1 MLQDENGSKVRI
13 GQYFTGKPV
22 VLSLVYYAC
31 PMLCNMTLNGLT
43 ETMEKMSLDLGPD
56 YQVITVSFDERET
69 AELARAK
76 KASYVQKYGREGA
89 ADNWHFITGNA
100 PSVRKVAE
108 SVGFH

>member
-43 ETMEKMSLDLGPD
+43 ETMEKMTLDLGSD
-56 YQVITVSFDERET
+56 YQVVTVSFDERET
-69 AELARAK
+69 APLARMK
-76 KASYVQKYGREGA
+76 KTSYVEKYGRPQA
-89 ADNWHFITGNA
+89 ADGWHFLTGNA
-100 PSVRKVAE
+100 VAVRKVAE
-108 SVGFH
+108 SV